1 MSTTA
6 ARTVRR
12 IVATAMRDSVDKTVR
27 VRVERRVKHP
37 LYGKIVTRRRSM
49 LAHDEGNV
57 ARRGERLILE
67 EGRRVSK
74 HKAWRVVGKAGGA
87 A

>member
-1 MSTTA
+1 MSE

-12 IVATAMRDSVDKTVR
+12 IIATATRDSVDKTVQ

-37 LYGKIVTRRRSM
+37 LYGKIITRRHRM

-67 EGRRVSK
+67 EGRRISR
-74 HKAWRVVGKAGGA
+74 HKAWRVVGKAGEA
-87 A
+87 D